1 MKGFSL
7 ESNKIPT
14 ITLMPMTQPLASN
27 SVKTSMAVEPISASS
42 LITTTEKESWLLK
55 MLDGVIQTTG
65 NGPLATCL
73 KA

>member
-7 ESNKIPT
+7 ESKQIPT
-14 ITLMPMTQPLASN
+14 TTLMPLTQPLASN
-27 SVKTSMAVEPISASS
+27 LVKPSMAVEPISAFS

-55 MLDGVIQTTG
+55 MIDGVIQTTG